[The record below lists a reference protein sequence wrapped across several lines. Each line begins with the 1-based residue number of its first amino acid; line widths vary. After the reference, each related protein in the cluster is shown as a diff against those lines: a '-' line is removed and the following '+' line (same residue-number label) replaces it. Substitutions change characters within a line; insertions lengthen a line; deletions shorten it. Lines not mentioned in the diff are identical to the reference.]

1 MAFKNTSKTIS
12 NSNKKTK
19 TIQVPSDKV
28 GLVIGRGG
36 ATVKSITKDAKDG
49 CRIQFIKDSQG
60 TFEISAYSSKAILF
74 AEIKIKELLQGKKT
88 NKPSNGT
95 QKDNSTGNR
104 NVFSHLNL
112 HEEEEREQ
120 GIPKQLGNCTLISSK
135 KTSKEAIPTSFKKRL
150 EKTTLQTN
158 FTLSGGSIQDRK
170 RERYLSRK
178 AKESK
183 TFTPSSSSSST
194 QDIPS
199 QKDFPLF
206 PSFRKENTLS
216 IQKPSVTK
224 PSVTIPLP
232 PVTIPTTNKVH
243 SLVSSTQSIKSSST
257 KLSSLDDEDWGEE
270 ESFSKVNNPF
280 QNEIDNWDDDVVHTK
295 IVFA

>member
-1 MAFKNTSKTIS
+1 MPFKNTSKDIS
-12 NSNKKTK
+12 TSTKKTK

-36 ATVKSITKDAKDG
+36 ANVKSITKDAKDG

-88 NKPSNGT
+88 NKSSNGT
-95 QKDNSTGNR
+95 PKEDSIGKG

-112 HEEEEREQ
+112 HEEEERQQ
-120 GIPKQLGNCTLISSK
+120 GIPNQLGNCTLLSSK
-135 KTSKEAIPTSFKKRL
+135 KTSKETIPTSFKKRS

-170 RERYLSRK
+170 REHYLSRK
-178 AKESK
+178 AKEYK
-183 TFTPSSSSSST
+183 TFTPSSSSSFT
-194 QDIPS
+194 QGIPS
-199 QKDFPLF
+199 QKDFPEN
-206 PSFRKENTLS
+206 PSFRKVVRKENTWS
-216 IQKPSVTK
+216 IQKPSITITK
-224 PSVTIPLP
+224 PS
-232 PVTIPTTNKVH
+232 VTIPTTNKVH

-257 KLSSLDDEDWGEE
+257 KQSSLDDEDWGEE
-270 ESFSKVNNPF
+270 ESFTKVNNPF